1 MNSRSLDKFET
12 FQSYEWVKKGNRT
25 LEIGDTCSV
34 WVNGKEATL
43 TVAALG
49 LMSEGKDRVLPMVA
63 YTVSLVDGP
72 ETMQLVS
79 FNKIWHEINNFKKVC
94 RSCVNII
101 FACPTTHPSIR
112 AKAASPPNSRA
123 SWATC
128 RRVGGAA
135 SKPSFGL
142 PCNLR

>member
-49 LMSEGKDRVLPMVA
+49 LMTEGKDHGVASGWHRDDATRVLQQDVA
-63 YTVSLVDGP
+63 SNQ
-72 ETMQLVS
+72 QLQKGSYVA
-79 FNKIWHEINNFKKVC
+79 NVL
-94 RSCVNII
+94 I
-101 FACPTTHPSIR
+101 FFLPVLPPT
-112 AKAASPPNSRA
+112 PN
-123 SWATC
+123 TD
-128 RRVGGAA
+128 
-135 SKPSFGL
+135 FF
-142 PCNLR
+142 